1 MNVRSS
7 SASRRRGPIDKPMT
21 DRFAKNLRQA
31 RAQSG
36 LSQLQLGEAAGISAS
51 EVYRLETGSREPR
64 LGTLLRLGR
73 ATGVGGA
80 ALLEGLDG
88 LEDPGVMRRG

>member
-1 MNVRSS
+1 
-7 SASRRRGPIDKPMT
+7 MT
-21 DRFAKNLRQA
+21 NRFAQNLRRA

-36 LSQLQLGEAAGISAS
+36 LSQLELGEAARISAS
-51 EVYRLETGSREPR
+51 EVHRLEAGTREPR

-80 ALLEGLDG
+80 ALLDGLDG
-88 LEDPGVMRRG
+88 LEDPPMSEVTRTDSPR